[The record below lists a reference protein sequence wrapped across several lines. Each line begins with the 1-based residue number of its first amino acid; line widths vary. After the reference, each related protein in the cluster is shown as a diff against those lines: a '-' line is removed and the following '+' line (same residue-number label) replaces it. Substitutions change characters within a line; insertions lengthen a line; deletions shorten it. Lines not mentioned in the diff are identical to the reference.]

1 MCCLC
6 IYIQGF
12 PGGAVVKNQ
21 PASAGNTKSCGF
33 NPGSGIFPGVGN
45 GNPFQYSCL
54 ENSMDRAACWTT
66 VLGSKESD
74 MSEWLITHAYTCIY
88 IHTHILYIY
97 VHMSTYKNIANLYP
111 FICGWLFRLFP
122 TLAVVNNAAMNIGMC
137 VTFWIFVS
145 TFFGYVPRSGITGS
159 YGNSLLIIWEVSIV
173 ATPIYVPTSSV
184 LRLHFLHILANI
196 CYLLSFW
203 W

>member
-1 MCCLC
+1 MATHSSILAWK
-6 IYIQGF
+6 I
-12 PGGAVVKNQ
+12 PWTEQ
-21 PASAGNTKSCGF
+21 PAGLQSWGPKSRTW
-33 NPGSGIFPGVGN
+33 V
-45 GNPFQYSCL
+45 
-54 ENSMDRAACWTT
+54 
-66 VLGSKESD
+66 SD
-74 MSEWLITHAYTCIY
+74 WSLM
-88 IHTHILYIY
+88 HTHVYTYTHIFYTFMYICP
-97 VHMSTYKNIANLYP
+97 HIKTANLYP